1 MFAPFLK
8 AESSMRPTPSQTE
21 GPFLSRGEDSASPK
35 PNIETGC
42 FDWKGDN
49 IAR

>member
-8 AESSMRPTPSQTE
+8 AESSMRPTLLRPRAI
-21 GPFLSRGEDSASPK
+21 LSRGEDSASPK

>member
-21 GPFLSRGEDSASPK
+21 GPFYPVVKNSASPK

-42 FDWKGDN
+42 FDWKSDN